1 MGKMYSLALVLFAS
15 LVFASCAQKLN
26 FGTSVDVPAA
36 KGKVKIKK
44 DNNENYLISVKIE
57 NLVEA
62 KELTPSRDVYVVWM
76 ETETGQPRN
85 IGQINPSSGLFS
97 KKMKASLK
105 ATATAR
111 PTRIFI
117 TAEDYGNIQYP
128 GMQVILRTE
137 YD

>member
-76 ETETGQPRN
+76 ETDRDGTKN
-85 IGQINPSSGLFS
+85 IGQVVPEIVDAFDYPLKIFSFFLFGH
-97 KKMKASLK
+97 KIW
-105 ATATAR
+105 R
-111 PTRIFI
+111 CRGF
-117 TAEDYGNIQYP
+117 
-128 GMQVILRTE
+128 
-137 YD
+137 